1 MSVVI
6 LAVIF
11 VVLLT
16 LGCPIAWTMII
27 ASLGYILMEPDVLV
41 LAIPRRMAGSLQSFP
56 LLAVP
61 FFILAAN
68 LLNNLGITKKIFDF
82 ALALIGHVKGGLG
95 LVNILAS
102 MIFAGMSGSTS
113 ADAAGLGTIEIKAMV
128 DEGYER
134 PFSAAITA
142 ASSVVGPIIPP
153 SISLVV
159 YGVMAEV
166 STGWLFAAGLL
177 PGVTVGG
184 VLMLFVYWMARRGIV
199 KAPIRRERASL
210 KRILKTGVISFW
222 ALLTPLIIVFSII
235 WGIVTPSEAG
245 AIACAYAIIL
255 GLIYGEFSI
264 SKVVKAFNETI
275 VPVGFIMFLIAGA
288 AIFGW
293 EIALE
298 KIPEAFARLI
308 LFITPNKI
316 LILAM
321 LNGFLL
327 VMGCFLPGVE
337 ALILVTPIVLV
348 LAEQIGIDLV
358 HLGVIL
364 VLNLIIGL
372 VTPPV
377 ALCLYITSGIAG
389 CSFEETARAV
399 LPYLLALV
407 IALFIITYFPSISLF
422 LPELLL
428 GK

>member
-1 MSVVI
+1 MSVIV
-6 LAVIF
+6 LVGVF

-27 ASLGYILMEPDVLV
+27 ASLGYIFMEPDVLIV
-41 LAIPRRMAGSLQSFP
+41 AIPRRMAGSLQSFP

-61 FFILAAN
+61 LFILAAS

-82 ALALIGHVKGGLG
+82 ALALIGHIKGGLG

-113 ADAAGLGTIEIKAMV
+113 ADAAGLGTIEIKAML

-153 SISLVV
+153 SISLVI
-159 YGVMAEV
+159 YGVIAEV

-184 VLMLFVYWMARRGIV
+184 VLMIFVYWMARRGVI
-199 KAPIRRERASL
+199 KCPARKERAPL
-210 KRILKTGVISFW
+210 KRILKTGIIGFW
-222 ALLTPLIIVFSII
+222 ALLTPLIIVSSII

-245 AIACAYAIIL
+245 AIACAYAIVL
-255 GLIYGEFSI
+255 GFIYREVSI
-264 SKVVKAFNETI
+264 AKLLKAFEETI
-275 VPVGFIMFLIAGA
+275 VPIGFIMFLIAGA

-293 EIALE
+293 GIALE
-298 KIPEAFARLI
+298 KIPEAFAKFI

-316 LILAM
+316 LILAI
-321 LNGFLL
+321 LNVFLL
-327 VMGCFLPGVE
+327 LMGCVLPGVG
-337 ALILVTPIVLV
+337 ALILVTPVVLV
-348 LAEQIGIDLV
+348 LAQEIGMDLV
-358 HLGVIL
+358 HLGVVL

-377 ALCLYITSGIAG
+377 ALCLYITSSIAK
-389 CSFEETARAV
+389 CSFGEAARAV
-399 LPYLLALV
+399 VPYLLALI
-407 IALFIITYFPSISLF
+407 IALFIITYFPSLSLF
-422 LPELLL
+422 LPKLLL
-428 GK
+428 AK